1 MEFTAA
7 QIAEWID
14 GEIIGDKNIT
24 VSEMGKI
31 EDAGERSLTFLANQK
46 FSNFL
51 KDSKSKLIIISE
63 DLSIPENDSKTYIR
77 VKDAYTAMSKLLNLY
92 QSMKKEKV
100 GIEQPSFV
108 EESVQT
114 GEDVFIGAFAYV
126 SENVRI
132 GNNCKIYPHVFIDE
146 NVVIG
151 DNTII
156 YSGVKIYDNCKI
168 GENCV
173 LHSGAVIGS
182 DGFGFQPD
190 AEGAFHK
197 VQQVGNVVIGNNV
210 EIGACSTIDRAT
222 MGSTIIH
229 DGVKLDNQIHI
240 AHNVEIGKN
249 TVIAAQSGVAGSTKL
264 GNNNMIGGQV
274 GVAGHLRLGDFVQVQ
289 AQSGVNG
296 NVDKNK
302 KLYGSPAIDAMEF
315 RKSYVYFRKLPEIVN
330 KINQLD
336 KKFNQEI
343 KNGG

>member
-14 GEIIGDKNIT
+14 GEIIGDKNVA
-24 VSEMGKI
+24 VSEIGKI
-31 EDAGERSLTFLANQK
+31 EEASEKTLTFLANQK
-46 FSNFL
+46 YSNFL
-51 KDSKSKLIIISE
+51 KDSKAKLIIISE
-63 DLSIPENDSKTYIR
+63 DLSIPENDSRTFIR
-77 VKDAYTAMSKLLNLY
+77 VKDAYVAMSTLLDLY
-92 QSMKKEKV
+92 QSLKKEKT

-108 EESVQT
+108 HESVET
-114 GEDVFIGAFAYV
+114 RNDVYIGAFAYI
-126 SENVRI
+126 SQNVKL
-132 GNNCKIYPHVFIDE
+132 GENCKIYPHVFIDE
-146 NVVIG
+146 NVIIG
-151 DNTII
+151 DNTVI

-173 LHSGAVIGS
+173 IHSGAVIGS

-190 AEGAFHK
+190 KEGAFHK

-222 MGSTIIH
+222 MGSTLIH

-249 TVIAAQSGVAGSTKL
+249 TVIAAQTGVAGSTKL

-274 GVAGHLRLGDFVQVQ
+274 GVAGHLKLGDFVQVQ

-296 NVDKNK
+296 NVEQNK

-315 RKSYVYFRKLPEIVN
+315 RKSYVYFRKLPELVN

-336 KKFNQEI
+336 KKLNQEI

>member
-14 GEIIGDKNIT
+14 GEIIGDENT
-24 VSEMGKI
+24 AVSEMGNI
-31 EDAGERSLTFLANQK
+31 EEASEKALTFLANQK
-46 FSNFL
+46 YSSFL
-51 KDSKSKLIIISE
+51 KDSKAKLIVISE
-63 DLSIPENDSKTYIR
+63 SLPIPENDERTYIR
-77 VKDAYTAMSKLLNLY
+77 VKDAYAAMTKLLDFY
-92 QSMKKEKV
+92 QSFRKKKI
-100 GIEQPSFV
+100 GIEQPCIVHPSV
-108 EESVQT
+108 ETS
-114 GEDVFIGAFAYV
+114 DDIYIGAFAYI
-126 SENVRI
+126 SENVKL
-132 GNNCKIYPHVFIDE
+132 GKNCKIYPHVFIDE

-173 LHSGAVIGS
+173 IHSGAIIGS

-190 AEGAFHK
+190 AEGVFHK
-197 VQQVGNVVIGNNV
+197 VQQVGNVIIGNNV

-222 MGSTIIH
+222 MGATIIH

-249 TVIAAQSGVAGSTKL
+249 TVIAAQSGVAGSTKV
-264 GNNNMIGGQV
+264 GVNNMIGGQV
-274 GVAGHLRLGDFVQVQ
+274 GVAGHLKLGDFVQVQ

-296 NVDKNK
+296 NIEKNK
-302 KLYGSPAIDAMEF
+302 KVYGSPAIDAMEF
-315 RKSYVYFRKLPEIVN
+315 RKSYVYFRKLPELAN

>member
-114 GEDVFIGAFAYV
+114 
-126 SENVRI
+126 
-132 GNNCKIYPHVFIDE
+132 
-146 NVVIG
+146 
-151 DNTII
+151 
-156 YSGVKIYDNCKI
+156 
-168 GENCV
+168 
-173 LHSGAVIGS
+173 
-182 DGFGFQPD
+182 
-190 AEGAFHK
+190 
-197 VQQVGNVVIGNNV
+197 
-210 EIGACSTIDRAT
+210 
-222 MGSTIIH
+222 
-229 DGVKLDNQIHI
+229 
-240 AHNVEIGKN
+240 
-249 TVIAAQSGVAGSTKL
+249 
-264 GNNNMIGGQV
+264 
-274 GVAGHLRLGDFVQVQ
+274 
-289 AQSGVNG
+289 
-296 NVDKNK
+296 
-302 KLYGSPAIDAMEF
+302 
-315 RKSYVYFRKLPEIVN
+315 
-330 KINQLD
+330 
-336 KKFNQEI
+336 
-343 KNGG
+343 